1 MCSAISAMGS
11 VWIRRERAYG
21 ALFCEQSQRSKQPA
35 PTEGSTGARHRVI
48 MSRSGHGHKSRD
60 KGFAQLLSSHLSL
73 QGSLRRPSGQKG
85 PMVRWLRMARLKCI
99 VLIPLARNDGS
110 PVRATELRGILNRF
124 LEEFG
129 GYTVAGPV
137 EGGWRSPS
145 GAT

>member
-1 MCSAISAMGS
+1 
-11 VWIRRERAYG
+11 
-21 ALFCEQSQRSKQPA
+21 
-35 PTEGSTGARHRVI
+35 
-48 MSRSGHGHKSRD
+48 
-60 KGFAQLLSSHLSL
+60 
-73 QGSLRRPSGQKG
+73 
-85 PMVRWLRMARLKCI
+85 MVRWLRMARLKCI

-145 GAT
+145 GKEYHERNTQLWVVVEGHQLPALRRLVIQVGRELGQEAMYLEISKGTVEILMVAKRRRHPKE